1 MKIRNADYNIEC
13 PQISNVSVDA
23 FGQANPAPTRY
34 LIKCGHFH
42 III

>member
-34 LIKCGHFH
+34 LIKCGHF
-42 III
+42 I